1 MKSATVMG
9 SAIASFTVQKFGT
22 ESLEAITPE
31 RLKQR
36 IQAFKTLTKFEIE
49 LT

>member
-1 MKSATVMG
+1 MKTATVMG

-31 RLKQR
+31 RLKQCIR
-36 IQAFKTLTKFEIE
+36 TFKSLTKFEIE